1 MSAVP
6 AEQAE
11 RLTVNKRELAARI
24 LNCSLPTLDRLLE
37 DYRDFPV
44 ITRGSNGVEWEFDP
58 EAVQEFLR
66 QQRANEQRDAEKRA
80 DLFKQFSLP
89 IDDLPGNEGADLSPK
104 QRAEL
109 ARARLIEQKVAKE
122 SGFLI
127 SVSELR
133 PKLSMTFDRL
143 GRALNALPDQ
153 ISREFGLPE
162 EVTRRIKGAI
172 DDMRRSFV
180 EDMQQALRAE
190 QQQRD
195 AAE

>member
-1 MSAVP
+1 MSAAP

-24 LNCSLPTLDRLLE
+24 LKCSLPTLDRLLE

-44 ITRGSNGVEWEFDP
+44 IARGSNGVEWEFDP

-66 QQRANEQRDAEKRA
+66 QQRAAEERAEEQRK

-89 IDDLPGNEGADLSPK
+89 IDDIAADDAVNLTPA
-104 QRAEL
+104 QRNQL
-109 ARARLIEQKVAKE
+109 ARARLVEQKLARE

-127 SVSELR
+127 STAELR
-133 PKLSMTFDRL
+133 PKLMVAFERL
-143 GRALNALPDQ
+143 AKQLDALPDQ
-153 ISREFGLPE
+153 IAREFGLPE
-162 EVTRRIKGAI
+162 EVTRR
-172 DDMRRSFV
+172 MRASMNDSRRALV
-180 EDMQQALRAE
+180 QDVQQALRA
-190 QQQRD
+190 QTLSD

>member
-1 MSAVP
+1 MSAAP

-24 LNCSLPTLDRLLE
+24 LKCSLPTLDRLLE

-44 ITRGSNGVEWEFDP
+44 IARGSNGVEWEFDP

-66 QQRANEQRDAEKRA
+66 QQRAAEERAEEQRK

-89 IDDLPGNEGADLSPK
+89 IDDIAADDAVNLTPA
-104 QRAEL
+104 QRNQL
-109 ARARLIEQKVAKE
+109 ARARLVEQKLARE

-127 SVSELR
+127 STAELR
-133 PKLSMTFDRL
+133 PKLMVAFERL
-143 GRALNALPDQ
+143 AKQLDALPDQ
-153 ISREFGLPE
+153 IAREFGLPE
-162 EVTRRIKGAI
+162 EVTRR
-172 DDMRRSFV
+172 MRASMNDSRRALV
-180 EDMQQALRAE
+180 QDIQQALRA
-190 QQQRD
+190 QTLSD